1 MLLGPTH
8 CRVHET
14 WGAPPP
20 EEVTVAVSQAQH
32 PARLLRPRDDDA
44 LRAELRVIAAE
55 FATPAVVF
63 GGSVSAGTLKISETL
78 GTRTAGLRSLPI
90 SPMLGLGGRAITQL
104 RPQWVEDYA
113 TAQTITHDY
122 DRPVI
127 NEGLRSVI
135 AVPVVVG
142 GGPRAIIYAALRQS
156 APLGGRLS
164 DMLSR
169 AGNRLAEITIRDEAD
184 QRVELIDTLVDGGH
198 APTTTVLIENIRE
211 IHTELRALL
220 RTAPDSAL
228 ATSLHSLADKLVG
241 LSRGDLPATDVTLS
255 GREIDV
261 LTYVA
266 LGCTNVM
273 VAQRLSIKPETVK
286 HYLRGA
292 MGKLDAR
299 SRVEAVSRARR
310 LGLLP

>member
-1 MLLGPTH
+1 M
-8 CRVHET
+8 
-14 WGAPPP
+14 
-20 EEVTVAVSQAQH
+20 
-32 PARLLRPRDDDA
+32 
-44 LRAELRVIAAE
+44 
-55 FATPAVVF
+55 
-63 GGSVSAGTLKISETL
+63 KISETL
-78 GTRTAGLRSLPI
+78 GTRTAGLRGLLI

-104 RPQWVEDYA
+104 RPQWVENYA
-113 TAQTITHDY
+113 TAQTITHDH

-142 GGPRAIIYAALRQS
+142 GGPRAIINAALRQS
-156 APLGGRLS
+156 APLGGRLL
-164 DMLSR
+164 DMPSR
-169 AGNRLAEITIRDEAD
+169 AGNRLAAEITIRDEVD
-184 QRVELIDTLVDGGH
+184 RRVELIDTLVDGRQ
-198 APTTTVLIENIRE
+198 ALTTTALIENIRE

-220 RTAPDSAL
+220 RTAPDSTL
-228 ATSLHSLADKLVG
+228 ATSVHSLADKLAG
-241 LSRGDLPATDVTLS
+241 LFRGDLPTTEVALS

-266 LGCTNVM
+266 LGCTNYE